1 MKIAGGRMEFDLNE
15 LSKEAIKDIEKALI
29 DVQDVCAKWGC
40 HIDVFIY
47 KDDEVAK
54 A

>member
-29 DVQDVCAKWGC
+29 AVQHKCAKWGC
-40 HIDVFIY
+40 QVDVYIY
-47 KDDEVAK
+47 RDDEAAK

>member
-1 MKIAGGRMEFDLNE
+1 MQFNINE
-15 LSKEAIKDIEKALI
+15 LPKEAISDIEEVLS